1 MLMHWHY
8 YNCHP
13 YPDPD
18 KPDDKQNS
26 FLADLTPMQ
35 YTLVMDTIRRPE
47 IQRHL
52 EIFRKER
59 EGNGEVDP
67 PSPPDEEHPARKYRG
82 SQSVMDWDEPY
93 YWVAQMFEEH
103 WRPHKTY
110 MREKE
115 PIRRPADPDDELGT
129 DDLIGGIFEHKTD
142 STNGENIEESR
153 NEDSKP
159 SGRDSEG
166 RELREGELGEGE
178 LEQDEHEDEEQNNS
192 ELEEL
197 SDGEIYNTAHNDLE
211 DDSTPEITKVSPAS
225 NRSGSASASSITVD
239 DSDSHYLKTFPFL
252 RDRDPSEL
260 EELRQISRQTREFVG
275 FKRSRRRL

>member
-18 KPDDKQNS
+18 KPHDKEKS

-59 EGNGEVDP
+59 EGNGEIDP
-67 PSPPDEEHPARKYRG
+67 PSPPDEEHPAREYRG

-115 PIRRPADPDDELGT
+115 PIRRPAEPDDELGP
-129 DDLIGGIFEHKTD
+129 DDLIEGIFQNKID
-142 STNGENIEESR
+142 RADGENVEESK
-153 NEDSKP
+153 NGDSNP
-159 SGRDSEG
+159 GGRESEG
-166 RELREGELGEGE
+166 GELGDGE
-178 LEQDEHEDEEQNNS
+178 LEQDKHEDEEEKTG

-211 DDSTPEITKVSPAS
+211 DDSASESMEVSPKS
-225 NRSGSASASSITVD
+225 DRSGSASASSITFD

-252 RDRDPSEL
+252 RGRDPKEL
-260 EELRQISRQTREFVG
+260 EELRQMSRQTREFVG
-275 FKRSRRRL
+275 FTRSRRRL